1 MTMEQK
7 LYKDILTA
15 VQFHPL
21 FQGVDEGTALSL
33 VEECEALTYA
43 KKEMMLQADTPRQGL
58 LLILQ
63 GIAEVFVK
71 NGAGQEE
78 VLEVI
83 QTGEIVGF
91 SSLAEFLGFAKP
103 EKTQPTVEVRAVEEV
118 KALLIPFTVLAKR
131 WDDQDVHDYLL
142 SQVAVRLKDVYG
154 SLAEQVKMAKG
165 IGEGETILARVQDLM
180 SEKIVSVSPDTCIQE
195 TAQKMAENR
204 TSSVLVVEGKELKG
218 IITERDIVGRV
229 VANGLSFS
237 EPSRVV
243 MTENPVTISR
253 FAYYYDAFSEILLK
267 GIKHLPVVDHGEIT
281 GVVTL
286 TDLLRKKNDSVMKTI
301 KKIEQADEATL
312 PDIKAA
318 IYEITETLL
327 RDRVPA
333 LVLLDIVT
341 KLYDRLISRAVE
353 LALGALG
360 KKGHEPPVPF
370 AFYLMGSSGRGEQFM
385 LTDQD
390 HFLVYRETSDHSY
403 FKMLGEEITSMLEK
417 SGYARCKGLMMS
429 SESQWRGTLLQWQD
443 RVRKWML
450 QSNNEN
456 LLLAQNF
463 FSYRFAA
470 GSSELNR
477 EFEAHLT
484 ELLDRSKIFLYRMA
498 QAEREQEIPTLD
510 EPIRA
515 LFKIGRKSIDMKKE
529 ILFPFHHSLQIL
541 SLYYGGIP
549 GTPLEKIAALK
560 EKGIF
565 TEEFTHDLKEAFSH
579 VLSLYIRQRWSNK
592 GGSSVLSFAAMSTRQ
607 KDELILSLRTLREL
621 QGMVFTRF
629 SI

>member
-1 MTMEQK
+1 MEQK
-7 LYKDILTA
+7 LYKDILKA

-33 VEECEALTYA
+33 VEECEALTYT
-43 KKEMMLQADTPRQGL
+43 KREMMLQADTPRQGL

-83 QTGEIVGF
+83 QKGEIVGF
-91 SSLAEFLGFAKP
+91 SSLAEFLGFAKH

-142 SQVAVRLKDVYG
+142 TQVAVRLKDVYG

-180 SEKIVSVSPDTCIQE
+180 SEKVVSVSPETCIQE
-195 TAQKMAENR
+195 AAQKMAENR
-204 TSSVLVVEGKELKG
+204 TSSVLVVEDKELKG
-218 IITERDIVGRV
+218 IITERDIVERV

-237 EPSRVV
+237 EHSRVV
-243 MTENPVTISR
+243 MTVNPVTISR

-301 KKIEQADEATL
+301 KKIDQADEATL
-312 PDIKAA
+312 ADIKAA

-353 LALGALG
+353 LALEVLG
-360 KKGHEPPVPF
+360 KKGLVPPVPF

-390 HFLVYRETSDHSY
+390 HFLVYGETSDHAY
-403 FKMLGEEITSMLEK
+403 FKMLGEEITNMLEK
-417 SGYARCKGLMMS
+417 AGYARCKGLMMS

-470 GSSELNR
+470 GSSELDR
-477 EFEAHLT
+477 EFEANII

-541 SLYYGGIP
+541 ALYYGGIP

-565 TEEFTHDLKEAFSH
+565 TEEFTNDIKEAFSH
-579 VLSLYIRQRWSNK
+579 ILRLYIRQRWSNK
-592 GGSSVLSFAAMSTRQ
+592 DGGSILSFATMSTRQ

>member
-1 MTMEQK
+1 MEQN
-7 LYKDILTA
+7 LYKEIWKA

-21 FQGVDEGTALSL
+21 FQGVDGSTALSL
-33 VEECEALTYA
+33 VEECEALTFS

-58 LLILQ
+58 LLVLQ

-71 NGAGQEE
+71 NGAGHEE

-83 QTGEIVGF
+83 QKGDIVGF
-91 SSLAEFLGFAKP
+91 SSLAEFLGFTRA
-103 EKTQPTVEVRAVEEV
+103 EKSQTTVEVRAVEEV
-118 KALLIPFTVLAKR
+118 QALLIPFSVLAKR

-142 SQVAVRLKDVYG
+142 TQVAIRLKDVYG
-154 SLAEQVKMAKG
+154 SLAEQVKLAKG
-165 IGEGETILARVQDLM
+165 MGEGETILARVQDLM
-180 SEKIVSVSPDTCIQE
+180 SEKIISVAPETSIQDA
-195 TAQKMAENR
+195 AQKMAEAS
-204 TSSVLVVEGKELKG
+204 TSSVLVVEGNQLKG

-229 VANGLSFS
+229 VAKGLSYQ
-237 EPSRVV
+237 EPSNKV
-243 MTENPVTISR
+243 MTPNPVTISR

-267 GIKHLPVVDHGEIT
+267 GIKHLPVIDQGKIS
-281 GVVTL
+281 GIVTL

-301 KKIEQADEATL
+301 KKIQQADEASL
-312 PDIKAA
+312 PDVKTA

-327 RDRVPA
+327 RDRVPVFA
-333 LVLLDIVT
+333 LLDIVT

-353 LALGALG
+353 LAVEALRKQG
-360 KKGHEPPVPF
+360 LTPPVPY

-390 HFLVYRETSDHSY
+390 HFLVYAETSDHAY
-403 FKMLGEEITSMLEK
+403 FKRLGEEITRKLEQA
-417 SGYARCKGLMMS
+417 GYARCKGLMMS
-429 SESQWRGTLLQWQD
+429 SEPQWRGSLLQWQD

-450 QSNNEN
+450 QSTNEN

-470 GSSELNR
+470 GSAELHG
-477 EFEAHLT
+477 EFEQKLT
-484 ELLDRSKIFLYRMA
+484 ELLERSRIFLFRMV

-549 GTPLEKIAALK
+549 GTPLEKIGALK
-560 EKGIF
+560 EKGVL
-565 TEEFTHDLKEAFSH
+565 TEAFADDVKEAFSH
-579 VLSLYIRQRWSNK
+579 VLNMYIRQRWEKKS
-592 GGSSVLSFAAMSTRQ
+592 GGSLLSFSTMSTRQ

-621 QGMVFTRF
+621 QGMMFARF

>member
-1 MTMEQK
+1 MEQN
-7 LYKDILTA
+7 LYKEIWKA

-21 FQGVDEGTALSL
+21 FQGVDQSTALSL
-33 VEECEALTYA
+33 VEECEALTFS

-58 LLILQ
+58 LLVLQ
-63 GIAEVFVK
+63 GIAEVFVE

-83 QTGEIVGF
+83 KKGEIIGF
-91 SSLAEFLGFAKP
+91 SSLAEFLGFTKT
-103 EKTQPTVEVRAVEEV
+103 EKSQPTVEVRAVEEV
-118 KALLIPFTVLAKR
+118 LALLIPFTVLAKR

-142 SQVAVRLKDVYG
+142 TQVAVRLKDVYG
-154 SLAEQVKMAKG
+154 SLAEQVKLAKG
-165 IGEGETILARVQDLM
+165 MGEGETILARVQDLM
-180 SEKIVSVSPDTCIQE
+180 SEKIVSVAQE
-195 TAQKMAENR
+195 TSIQDAAKKMAEAG
-204 TSSVLVVEGKELKG
+204 TSSVLVVEGNQLKG

-229 VANGLSFS
+229 VAKGLSYQEHS
-237 EPSRVV
+237 NKV
-243 MTENPVTISR
+243 MTPNPVTISR

-267 GIKHLPVVDHGEIT
+267 GIKHLPVVDQGKIS
-281 GVVTL
+281 GIVTL
-286 TDLLRKKNDSVMKTI
+286 TDLHRKKNDSLMKTI
-301 KKIEQADEATL
+301 KKIEQADGANL

-327 RDRVPA
+327 RDRVPVFA
-333 LVLLDIVT
+333 LLDIVT
-341 KLYDRLISRAVE
+341 KLYDRLISRAVDLSVE
-353 LALGALG
+353 ALRTQGLT
-360 KKGHEPPVPF
+360 PPVPY

-390 HFLVYRETSDHSY
+390 HFLVYAETSDHAY
-403 FKMLGEEITSMLEK
+403 FKRLGEEITRNLEQA
-417 SGYARCKGLMMS
+417 GYARCKGLMMS
-429 SESQWRGTLLQWQD
+429 SEQQWRGSLLQWQD

-450 QSNNEN
+450 QSTNDN
-456 LLLAQNF
+456 LLLAHNF

-470 GSSELNR
+470 GSAALHG
-477 EFEAHLT
+477 EFEQKMA
-484 ELLDRSKIFLYRMA
+484 ELLERSRIFLFRMV

-560 EKGIF
+560 EKGVL
-565 TEEFTHDLKEAFSH
+565 TEAFADDVKEAFSH
-579 VLSLYIRQRWSNK
+579 VLNMYIRQRWKNN
-592 GGSSVLSFAAMSTRQ
+592 GGGSVLSFSTMSTRQ
-607 KDELILSLRTLREL
+607 KDEIILSLRTLREL
-621 QGMVFTRF
+621 QGMMFARF